1 MDNIDTSLNK
11 LMQQMESMDG
21 KIDMEHSL
29 GSGNSKSE
37 FVVLCRKYFLYWAT
51 FIFCVIFIIIIRPAA
66 VFYQDPTTNRVRFVW
81 SAFFMHIIIMYAF
94 IMMIIWGHNICK
106 GGRTSL

>member
-21 KIDMEHSL
+21 KIDMDHSL
-29 GSGNSKSE
+29 SNSKTD
-37 FVVLCRKYFLYWAT
+37 FVMLCRKYFLYWAT
-51 FIFCVIFIIIIRPAA
+51 FIFCVVFIIIIRPSA
-66 VFYQDPTTNRVRFVW
+66 VFYQDPITNRVCFVW

-106 GGRTSL
+106 RGRSTL